1 MPYVR
6 FAMTVDADSEFQ
18 SALDFSSHF
27 ANWAREKLVL
37 AWWVGCSHVPQVVG
51 LLVGLL
57 YRLVGRRAHI
67 RARRVQH
74 FCLDAVFE
82 PRAKAAAVGHVRLAG
97 QHVDVA

>member
-1 MPYVR
+1 
-6 FAMTVDADSEFQ
+6 MTVDADSEFQ
-18 SALDFSSHF
+18 SPVG
-27 ANWAREKLVL
+27 ARIFVPLCQLGAGE
-37 AWWVGCSHVPQVVG
+37 ARSWWVGCSHVPQVNPI
-51 LLVGLL
+51 VGLL